1 MISYALYHLIMNIIE
16 TKLELNFSNIIYII
30 IFLFFCIYL
39 EIITLK
45 FCNLDKY
52 TNLGISKRGE
62 KEIIKEL
69 IMSSDEN
76 NSTIS
81 F

>member
-16 TKLELNFSNIIYII
+16 TKFKFKISNILYII

-39 EIITLK
+39 EIITLN
-45 FCNLDKY
+45 FCDLDKY

-62 KEIIKEL
+62 KDTIDEL
-69 IMSSDEN
+69 IMSSDDT

-81 F
+81 V